1 MITLKINNKE
11 ITVSDGT
18 LILDAAKEAGFD
30 IPTFCYQA
38 RLSGLGS
45 CRMCLIEIEGQKKLQ
60 PACITPVMPGV
71 NILTESSSISSMR
84 SAMLEM
90 LLSNHALDCPV
101 CDKAGECELQDMV
114 HKHGPRN
121 GRFDEVKIRFH
132 EKDYAISPVIVKNSN
147 RCVQC
152 TRCVRVCR
160 EIVGRGVL
168 GVMGR
173 GAHQE
178 ETSFRKTELDCDHCG
193 MCIEVC
199 PVGCFMRRPY
209 RYKARPWDL
218 KSSDTVCPYCATGCR
233 ITVQSRNG
241 EVVRSI
247 ARNSNGFNANMLC
260 ARGRFGYDITNS
272 ADRLRTPL
280 LRGNNGFEA
289 ISWERAIEIV
299 KQALMRPAP
308 EKVGGVA
315 SARLTNEELYLFQK
329 FMRKVVKTP
338 NVDSSSR
345 WDAATVASFI
355 SATGMA
361 EGPMT
366 AYECMESD
374 MTFIVGSQISDEN
387 PVTDYIVRYV
397 SAAARKAVVIASPR
411 AMKLDSSAHLRLRHL
426 PGRLGS
432 LLLAIVSS
440 LHKDNSA
447 KLAGVKG
454 IEAINT
460 ASFEELL
467 KSCGAEAS
475 DIDALVG
482 RFKRAETISIMA
494 GTDFLRYKEGSFAL
508 GLLISS
514 LKAFGKKV
522 RVLPLLDRSNQRGAW
537 DMGVSPGFGPGYG
550 AVLPGLSCE
559 EMLEKAAAG
568 EMDALYVVGEDIA
581 AMYPDEAF
589 AKAALSKVK
598 FLAVQAGFMTETA
611 KLAHLVLPSAVFVE
625 RSGTMT
631 NQEGRIQSVY
641 PLVNA
646 PGEAKTDF
654 DIIASLFD
662 ATASIGASSS
672 ADVFEEIKKE
682 VSSYAGAEMSSS
694 GALASM
700 PTNAPHGY
708 PGAKGVMVK
717 ASVPP
722 FFKGGSGGISDK
734 RLAFAGDKPEP
745 GVPFKTGDVNSYILV
760 TGNHL
765 YHSGRLSSRSTI
777 LSGLLKEPIV
787 EISKL
792 RADGLGLSDGA
803 LVVVSG
809 NGFSAKFALRVK
821 KDSISDVC
829 FIPENFVGATVN
841 RFFKK
846 GELIPTVNI
855 AAFKG

>member
-11 ITVSDGT
+11 ITVNDGT

-38 RLSGLGS
+38 RISGLGS

-60 PACITPVMPGV
+60 PACITPVIPGV
-71 NILTESSSISSMR
+71 SILTESSSISSMR
-84 SAMLEM
+84 AAMLEF

-114 HKHGPRN
+114 YKHGPRN

-132 EKDYAISPVIVKNSN
+132 EEDYVLSPVIVKNSN

-178 ETSFRKTELDCDHCG
+178 ETSFWKTELDCDHCG

-218 KSSDTVCPYCATGCR
+218 KSSATVCPYCATGCR
-233 ITVQSRNG
+233 ITVESRNG

-260 ARGRFGYDITNS
+260 ARGRFGYDISNN
-272 ADRLRTPL
+272 ADRLTTPL
-280 LRGNNGFEA
+280 LKVGVRFEP
-289 ISWERAIEIV
+289 ISWARAIEV
-299 KQALMRPAP
+299 LKEALMRPAP

-329 FMRKVVKTP
+329 LMRQAVKTP

-345 WDAATVASFI
+345 WDASAVASFI

-361 EGPMT
+361 EGPS
-366 AYECMESD
+366 AVYECMDSD

-397 SAAARKAVVIASPR
+397 SASARKAVVIASPR
-411 AMKLDSSAHLRLRHL
+411 SMKLDSSAHLRIRHL
-426 PGRLGS
+426 PGRVGS
-432 LLLAIVSS
+432 LLLAAVS
-440 LHKDNSA
+440 LLNKDNSA
-447 KLAGVKG
+447 KLSDVKG
-454 IEAINT
+454 MEAINA
-460 ASFEELL
+460 ASIEELL
-467 KSCGAEAS
+467 QTCGAEAP
-475 DIDALVG
+475 DVNALIE

-508 GLLISS
+508 GLLIAS
-514 LKAFGKKV
+514 LKAMGKKI

-537 DMGVSPGFGPGYG
+537 DMGVSPVFGPGYE
-550 AVLPGLSCE
+550 AVSRGMSCG
-559 EMLEKAAAG
+559 EMLEKAASG
-568 EMDALYVVGEDIA
+568 EMDAMYVVGEDIA

-589 AKAALSKVK
+589 AGGALSKVK
-598 FLAVQAGFMTETA
+598 FLAVQASFMTETA
-611 KLAHLVLPSAVFVE
+611 KLAHLILPSAVFVE
-625 RSGTMT
+625 RSGTVT
-631 NQEGRIQSVY
+631 NQEGRIQAVY
-641 PLVNA
+641 PLVKP
-646 PGEAKTDF
+646 PGDVKTDF
-654 DIIASLFD
+654 DIIASLLD
-662 ATASIGASSS
+662 AAASMTVGSS
-672 ADVFEEIKKE
+672 ASVFEEIKKQ
-682 VSSYAGAEMSSS
+682 VSSYAGAEVS
-694 GALASM
+694 ANN
-700 PTNAPHGY
+700 T
-708 PGAKGVMVK
+708 KGVMVK
-717 ASVPP
+717 AS
-722 FFKGGSGGISDK
+722 DK
-734 RLAFAGDKPEP
+734 RLSGAGDKPEP
-745 GVPFKTGDVNSYILV
+745 GVPFKTDKVNSYILV

-765 YHSGRLSSRSTI
+765 YYSGRLSSRSSI
-777 LSGLLKEPIV
+777 LSGLLKEPVV

-792 RADGLGLSDGA
+792 RADEAGLSDGDK
-803 LVVVSG
+803 VIVSG

-821 KDSISDVC
+821 ANSMKDVC
-829 FIPENFVGATVN
+829 FIPENFNDAPVN
-841 RFFKK
+841 RFFRK
-846 GELIPTVNI
+846 GEPIPVVNI
-855 AAFKG
+855 AGFKE